1 MTPDAVKF
9 RASGL
14 PEGGGSAQPRREPG
28 PVPTEGPGPSISR
41 VSCAPRPDAA
51 TGPGP
56 AVLRGW
62 AGPVVSC
69 YTGACPPRQE
79 RVPSPALLADAGQL
93 GPGGV
98 EVALG
103 TLGPGAQLAA

>member
-1 MTPDAVKF
+1 M
-9 RASGL
+9 
-14 PEGGGSAQPRREPG
+14 Q
-28 PVPTEGPGPSISR
+28 
-41 VSCAPRPDAA
+41 A
-51 TGPGP
+51 TGPARLSFP
-56 AVLRGW
+56 GW

-98 EVALG
+98 EIALG
-103 TLGPGAQLAA
+103 ALGPGAQLAT